1 MKYVS
6 RGGFKLEK
14 AVEQFIGVF
23 IDLQKKALNS
33 EISTKALDLR
43 GLLAAVKIVETG
55 LSPWK
60 AVQMGVV
67 NKTFDIF
74 EKDIIEDAVRTR
86 IPVEW
91 TKEDVYE

>member
-1 MKYVS
+1 MFPTAKAA
-6 RGGFKLEK
+6 

-23 IDLQKKALNS
+23 MDLQKKALNS

-74 EKDIIEDAVRTR
+74 EIDIIEDAVRTR
-86 IPVEW
+86 IPLEW

>member
-1 MKYVS
+1 M
-6 RGGFKLEK
+6 
-14 AVEQFIGVF
+14 
-23 IDLQKKALNS
+23 DLQKKALNS

-86 IPVEW
+86 IPLEW